1 MTVCRSRW
9 LHTHSQFWL
18 NYLKN
23 IMWRSESRARF
34 NPKLKVRKS
43 LKRSLAD
50 EPLITFLFKTWSK
63 DVRNVKVRVTWL
75 QTPDESQSLFL
86 SLVQLHFSFSHYHT
100 HTHTLSQDEIF
111 IFPQNLFRCIPLQIW
126 LWILNQAI
134 IGGSCA
140 ADTRCSSAVRG
151 IKERQNK
158 GVSVFSDSS
167 RFVCI
172 CL

>member
-1 MTVCRSRW
+1 MSW
-9 LHTHSQFWL
+9 LF
-18 NYLKN
+18 YL
-23 IMWRSESRARF
+23 MLWRSESRAHF

-43 LKRSLAD
+43 QKRSLAD

-63 DVRNVKVRVTWL
+63 DVRNVKVRVRKITWL
-75 QTPDESQSLFL
+75 QTPDESQSL
-86 SLVQLHFSFSHYHT
+86 SSSFISVSHIIT
-100 HTHTLSQDEIF
+100 HSQSEIF
-111 IFPQNLFRCIPLQIW
+111 ISPQSLFRCISLQIW